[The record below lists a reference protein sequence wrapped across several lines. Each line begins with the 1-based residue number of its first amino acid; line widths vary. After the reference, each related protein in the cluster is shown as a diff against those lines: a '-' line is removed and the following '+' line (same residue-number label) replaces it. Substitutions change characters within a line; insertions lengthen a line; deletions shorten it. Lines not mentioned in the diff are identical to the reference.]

1 MSAPPL
7 DSDLRAALE
16 RALAEVGLGPAGA
29 IERRPSPYR
38 TSFPIEEL
46 RVQREGRG
54 EVRLGCKRLA
64 WEELE
69 PPAQLAKPR
78 FLHDPGREPA
88 VYRSLLPA
96 APPGP
101 PEFFGAA
108 GDAHRQW
115 LFFEWIEGRELF
127 QVGERE
133 LWEEAARWL
142 GRFHATMA
150 ADLDRYCQQAPLIE
164 HDAAFYRVW
173 IERASEFAERRGDGS
188 AATVAWL
195 RERHD
200 EVVEAL
206 LAQPRTVLHGE
217 FYASNVLVCP
227 PNCIKFPTQ
236 QAGNLMQFGDVARVA
251 PVDWE
256 LAGVGTG
263 LTDLAALVSGWD
275 AADRDALAAAY
286 AAEPGVPRFT
296 SRDLDLARLQVAIQW
311 LGWAPPEWEPPEE
324 KRHDWLGE
332 AVALAEGLDL

>member
-1 MSAPPL
+1 VEGDEVEGGRRAGAVSAAPS

-16 RALAEVGLGPAGA
+16 RALAEVGLGPAGP

-46 RVQREGRG
+46 RLQLAGRG

-64 WEELE
+64 WDELE
-69 PPAQLAKPR
+69 PEAQLAKPR

-101 PEFFGAA
+101 PEFFGAG
-108 GDAHRQW
+108 GDA
-115 LFFEWIEGRELF
+115 EGRELF

-150 ADLDRYCQQAPLIE
+150 ADLDRHCRQAPLIE
-164 HDAAFYRVW
+164 HDAAFYRAW
-173 IERASEFAERRGDGS
+173 IERATEFAKQRGDGS

-200 EVVEAL
+200 QVVEAL
-206 LAQPRTVLHGE
+206 QAQPRTVLHGE
-217 FYASNVLVCP
+217 FYASNVLVT
-227 PNCIKFPTQ
+227 N
-236 QAGNLMQFGDVARVA
+236 ARVA
-251 PVDWE
+251 AVDWE
-256 LAGVGTG
+256 LAGFGTG
-263 LTDLAALVSGWD
+263 LSDLAALVSGWD
-275 AADRDALAAAY
+275 AGDREALAAAY
-286 AAEPGVPRFT
+286 AAEPGVPSFT
-296 SRDLDLARLQVAIQW
+296 PRDLDLARLQVAIQW

-324 KRHDWLGE
+324 KRHDWLDE
-332 AVALAEGLDL
+332 AVELAEGLDL